1 MHYIYIYYIYYIMH
15 FNAHVIFNAVLWAEC
30 QQHGGSGETAKNK
43 TDQVPTLV
51 TLVITCGMC
60 HFKIYIY
67 NQYEIILREHHT
79 QSLRILN
86 FGNFWK
92 FKVPH
97 KFLLRRG
104 EGGERKRETPPCSCT
119 IMFRFLSLHE
129 YDSTSRC
136 STVPGSWASFRF
148 HGKLKMAILGS
159 YFETLHGKQ
168 LCFTRAYEKIMRQL
182 LASAQFFLHRWFIYS
197 LCERESLQGK
207 AL

>member
-1 MHYIYIYYIYYIMH
+1 MECVILKNIYIY
-15 FNAHVIFNAVLWAEC
+15 
-30 QQHGGSGETAKNK
+30 
-43 TDQVPTLV
+43 D
-51 TLVITCGMC
+51 
-60 HFKIYIY
+60 
-67 NQYEIILREHHT
+67 QYEIILRKHYT
-79 QSLRILN
+79 QSLRIHKQN

-182 LASAQFFLHRWFIYS
+182 LARLSIFTQVIYLFIMRKGVSAREGFVTSPLWTLEHWCLEFAFL
-197 LCERESLQGK
+197 L
-207 AL
+207 